1 MRISDWSSDVC
12 SSDLCTEALALIARV
27 EAAEIRIGTPMVN
40 ESVVDGDEVVGDA
53 DRVQPEHTERQKAR
67 CRLPVETPDGSIG
80 EHARF
85 PPLRPAGAVEAQERV
100 EDGVEGRRIG
110 PFDAR
115 SEEHTSKLQSL
126 MRTS

>member
-40 ESVVDGDEVVGDA
+40 ESVVDGDEAVGDA

-67 CRLPVETPDGSIG
+67 CRLPVETPDGGIG

-85 PPLRPAGAVEAQERV
+85 AQIGRASCRERV
-100 EDGVEGRRIG
+100 C
-110 PFDAR
+110 
-115 SEEHTSKLQSL
+115 QSV
-126 MRTS
+126 